1 MVPPKNINGHTLCF
15 FSEIFTPLKK
25 SGFSF
30 IFKNFNKFKAQK
42 FPSFFGLF
50 FTKFIIFDQ
59 KFHFPGFWPFH
70 EILKNTKND
79 LWKTPEFRP
88 FFLSFLF
95 LHSLFHTKKRQICK
109 KHFLWSGPN
118 RLFLTIFLFF

>member
-95 LHSLFHTKKRQICK
+95 LHSLFHTKKRPICK